1 MADTQK
7 QQQQQQSTSKKSLAS
22 KKASSSSSSSTS
34 SSKKAEAVLTEKEI
48 GRMIDLGIGR
58 GVDATDPKPWA
69 NKSSFQVRSVTIE
82 NVIGTEEGGS
92 LQSYER
98 EITSVQTNQTDL
110 KASVAVPQAPV
121 NIGVD
126 AEQSRSFSTTR
137 RAVGK
142 KVINRTISFRAD
154 FEDLPQSR
162 TIDPTKARQEAS
174 VSLSERSDSVEESGR
189 SIADAQISL
198 TFEERLAKWIMMRV
212 NNREDLKQQQL
223 VAEGKPLPKSF
234 SDHDDT
240 GDPLTDVAYVI
251 RNGSDE
257 DRKDI
262 VRDCREFVYHFRITH
277 YVSAIELGAAEY
289 RVLSES
295 EYYSRIGASGSLGI
309 ESLATFAL
317 SEKAS
322 WKKTK
327 KASDVKRIGRVTT
340 DDKVTRGSYDEAV
353 VGVSIQPISSLV
365 RLRYLQLALRKAILN
380 YVVEQGDTSCKNVL
394 CPGAHELLK
403 AAAAPVLL
411 VCPPGF
417 PLLLCSIRRP
427 VSQ

>member
-1 MADTQK
+1 M
-7 QQQQQQSTSKKSLAS
+7 
-22 KKASSSSSSSTS
+22 
-34 SSKKAEAVLTEKEI
+34 
-48 GRMIDLGIGR
+48 
-58 GVDATDPKPWA
+58 
-69 NKSSFQVRSVTIE
+69 
-82 NVIGTEEGGS
+82 
-92 LQSYER
+92 
-98 EITSVQTNQTDL
+98 
-110 KASVAVPQAPV
+110 

-162 TIDPTKARQEAS
+162 TIDPTKARQEAA
-174 VSLSERSDSVEESGR
+174 VSLSERSDSVDSESESDR
-189 SIADAQISL
+189 NVADMQSGI
-198 TFEERLAKWIMMRV
+198 TFEERLAGWIIERFKG
-212 NNREDLKQQQL
+212 REDLDELQL
-223 VAEGKPLPKSF
+223 LSEGKPLPKRF
-234 SDHDDT
+234 SDHVT

-262 VRDCREFVYHFRITH
+262 VRNCREFVYHFRITH

-295 EYYSRIGASGSLGI
+295 EYYSQIGASGSLGI

-327 KASDVKRIGRVTT
+327 KASDVKRIGRITT

-380 YVVEQGDTSCKNVL
+380 YVDEQGDTSCKNVYMYHYVIEGVL
-394 CPGAHELLK
+394 CTKYHMSGAVNRTIQDK
-403 AAAAPVLL
+403 AKLS
-411 VCPPGF
+411 
-417 PLLLCSIRRP
+417 LCCMS
-427 VSQ
+427 